1 MGLMAGRE
9 GSFDDVGRQAEIG
22 EPVRVHIEKAAQSL
36 MPDLPLPLPPG
47 SEASTAGAA
56 EGEGRSIVETW
67 DCIGH
72 LSISSIGKASSFRL
86 HDEGGRE
93 KSTGRDKKAG

>member
-9 GSFDDVGRQAEIG
+9 GSFDGVGRQAEIG
-22 EPVRVHIEKAAQSL
+22 EPVRVHVEKAAQGL
-36 MPDLPLPLPPG
+36 MPGLPLPPG
-47 SEASTAGAA
+47 STEGAA

-67 DCIGH
+67 DSNGH